1 MDASHKKQLLE
12 EVQTHLADTTVALGE
27 SLVATEKKLASGS
40 HEMWKLAFADQMVQQ
55 TLTIYN
61 QKRLDELAALLP
73 APYFVRCDVELE
85 GKGRETMYF
94 AKFPFT
100 EKSIY
105 WWVAPAASIRF
116 ESPGKFSY
124 QKNDGTIQ
132 RGTLLR
138 KDQYMIVEGNLVFF
152 ATENTDTPRE
162 LIHQEHFTTRKQG
175 FVLPEIV
182 AQMEKAQDQVVRVPY
197 KGPFVITGPA
207 GSGKTTLALHRI
219 AYLAQSPDTAEKFRG
234 SSVLVLVQD
243 IGTKAYFSHVLP
255 ELGITDVTISTFG
268 DWAKEILEFGDDI
281 SVVNSYD
288 AGTFR
293 DSYAWEKL
301 EVVEKGVV
309 AVSGGSVWNTLEKI
323 YAEYLSPELL
333 CVWKEQKKQKIVDR
347 YDVTLLLSALK
358 ARFGKLHR
366 TESYIVPKKNGE
378 FERKMKKFP
387 IEYSLILVDE
397 FQNYL
402 PAQLQLIRTC
412 IHKENNS
419 MVYVGDKAQQIYI
432 GTLRDWEQIN
442 EIIPEDRQVVLHK
455 VYRNTKEILEYIQ
468 SLGYQVSIPHGVKSG
483 NSVIELV
490 GSVAD
495 QQKIVEQIVNEHA
508 GQQIAIIAKE
518 QIDLTEYKKIFAEK
532 ENVHVMTMVESQGV
546 EFDIVCV
553 VGITHDMF
561 EVSPSLSEEH
571 RKQKKKIN
579 QDLLYVALTRARDEL
594 FVVGE
599 VTLNQVQRNFLA

>member
-12 EVQTHLADTTVALGE
+12 EVQIHLADTTAALGE
-27 SLVATEKKLASGS
+27 ALVATEKKLASGS
-40 HEMWKLAFADQMVQQ
+40 HEMWKLSFADQMVQQ

-182 AQMEKAQDQVVRVPY
+182 AQMEKAQDQVVRVSY

-243 IGTKAYFSHVLP
+243 LGTKAYFSHVLP

-268 DWAKEILEFGDDI
+268 DWAKEILEFGDDNV
-281 SVVNSYD
+281 VVNNYNADELS
-288 AGTFR
+288 
-293 DSYAWEKL
+293 DSYAWKKL
-301 EVVEKGVV
+301 EIVEKGVEV
-309 AVSGGSVWNTLEKI
+309 VKGANPWNTLEKI
-323 YAEYLSPELL
+323 YTEYFSPELL
-333 CVWKEQKKQKIVDR
+333 RVWKEQKKQKIVDR
-347 YDVTLLLSALK
+347 YDVTLLLRALE
-358 ARFGKLHR
+358 ARFGKLQR

-402 PAQLQLIRTC
+402 PAQLQLIRNC
-412 IHKENNS
+412 IHKDNNS

-432 GTLRDWEQIN
+432 GTMRDWEQIN
-442 EIIPEDRQVVLHK
+442 EVIPEDRQVVLQK

-468 SLGYQVSIPHGVKSG
+468 SLGYAVSIPQGVKTG
-483 NSVIELV
+483 NSVMELV

-495 QQKIVEQIVNEHA
+495 QQHIVEKIVSEHV

-518 QIDLTEYKKIFAEK
+518 HSDLLEYKTKFGEYKNI
-532 ENVHVMTMVESQGV
+532 HLMTMVESQGV
-546 EFDIVCV
+546 EFDVVCL
-553 VGITHDMF
+553 VGITEHMF
-561 EVSPSLSEEH
+561 EIQSTLSEEH
-571 RKQKKKIN
+571 QIQKKKIN
-579 QDLLYVALTRARDEL
+579 KDLLYVALTRARDEL
-594 FVVGE
+594 FVMGE
-599 VTLNQVQRNFLA
+599 IKLREIITQ